1 MKIVKVVRRPYE
13 SINKRLRNL
22 FGDGLLCIGPWGC
35 ALMIV
40 IMTVACVQLYLSLNR

>member
-22 FGDGLLCIGPWGC
+22 FGE
-35 ALMIV
+35 AS
-40 IMTVACVQLYLSLNR
+40 CVSDHGGAH